1 MKQQTE
7 RFTPAALTLSV
18 VTAALADGI
27 PQSVSVCRAL
37 WLGAVSAV
45 CLCILSALAV
55 AMLQNKA
62 PSLAVR
68 LALTAGLFMELVHTL
83 VQAQGLCTAEFSSM
97 ALLGFLPLLLWAGWA
112 VPPAS
117 WNASARVLWW
127 FAAVGGVV
135 CLLGLAGQL
144 HWYRLFTPAQPTAAN
159 WDIPVY
165 AEYFAGALLCSAR
178 SARRT
183 VWLPV
188 WGFAVQAA
196 ALLGSALLF
205 GSGTYPRLELLRAW
219 SGGSFS
225 RMDALL
231 LLLWLLC
238 AVYRAAMLCAAIRLL
253 WLEGERIG
261 IRRCTVS
268 VTLQKGQVLV
278 RLDCQRAAHSPLPTQ
293 AQRQQLAA
301 QCTTL
306 LQSCWQQGV
315 DVLHLQARAAL
326 RSGSIAGFDP
336 TKNACPQWRTDVHF
350 MLY

>member
-1 MKQQTE
+1 MKQHTE

-27 PQSVSVCRAL
+27 PQSVPVRRAL
-37 WLGAVSAV
+37 WLGAVSTA
-45 CLCILSALAV
+45 CLCILSALA
-55 AMLQNKA
+55 AAALRDKA
-62 PSLAVR
+62 PSFAVR

-127 FAAVGGVV
+127 FVAVGGVV

-144 HWYRLFTPAQPTAAN
+144 HWYRLFTPAQPAAAGCSV
-159 WDIPVY
+159 PVY

-178 SARRT
+178 SARHT

-196 ALLGSALLF
+196 ALLGDALLF
-205 GSGTYPRLELLRAW
+205 GSGAYPRLELLRAW
-219 SGGSFS
+219 SSGSFS

-231 LLLWLLC
+231 LLL
-238 AVYRAAMLCAAIRLL
+238 
-253 WLEGERIG
+253 
-261 IRRCTVS
+261 
-268 VTLQKGQVLV
+268 
-278 RLDCQRAAHSPLPTQ
+278 
-293 AQRQQLAA
+293 
-301 QCTTL
+301 
-306 LQSCWQQGV
+306 
-315 DVLHLQARAAL
+315 
-326 RSGSIAGFDP
+326 
-336 TKNACPQWRTDVHF
+336 
-350 MLY
+350 

>member
-7 RFTPAALTLSV
+7 RFTPAALTLSL

-27 PQSVSVCRAL
+27 PQSVPVRRAL

-45 CLCILSALAV
+45 CLCILSALTA
-55 AMLQNKA
+55 AALQGKT

-68 LALTAGLFMELVHTL
+68 LALTAGLFMELMHTL

-127 FAAVGGVV
+127 FVAVGGVV

-144 HWYRLFTPAQPTAAN
+144 HWYRLFPPAQPATAGWN
-159 WDIPVY
+159 VPVY

-188 WGFAVQAA
+188 WVFAVQAA

-205 GSGTYPRLELLRAW
+205 GSGAYPRLELLRAW
-219 SGGSFS
+219 SSGSFS

-238 AVYRAAMLCAAIRLL
+238 AVYRVAMLCAAIRLL
-253 WLEGERIG
+253 W
-261 IRRCTVS
+261 
-268 VTLQKGQVLV
+268 
-278 RLDCQRAAHSPLPTQ
+278 
-293 AQRQQLAA
+293 QQPEAEV
-301 QCTTL
+301 Q
-306 LQSCWQQGV
+306 
-315 DVLHLQARAAL
+315 
-326 RSGSIAGFDP
+326 P
-336 TKNACPQWRTDVHF
+336 
-350 MLY
+350 

>member
-7 RFTPAALTLSV
+7 RFTPAALTLSL

-27 PQSVSVCRAL
+27 PQSVPVRRAL

-55 AMLQNKA
+55 AMLQDKA
-62 PSLAVR
+62 PSFAVR
-68 LALTAGLFMELVHTL
+68 LALTAGLFMELMHTL

-97 ALLGFLPLLLWAGWA
+97 ALLGFLPLLLWAGWCIR
-112 VPPAS
+112 PAS

-127 FAAVGGVV
+127 FVAVGGVV

-144 HWYRLFTPAQPTAAN
+144 HWYRLFPPAQPAAAGWN
-159 WDIPVY
+159 VPVY

-253 WLEGERIG
+253 W
-261 IRRCTVS
+261 
-268 VTLQKGQVLV
+268 
-278 RLDCQRAAHSPLPTQ
+278 
-293 AQRQQLAA
+293 QQPKAEV
-301 QCTTL
+301 Q
-306 LQSCWQQGV
+306 
-315 DVLHLQARAAL
+315 
-326 RSGSIAGFDP
+326 P
-336 TKNACPQWRTDVHF
+336 
-350 MLY
+350 

>member
-27 PQSVSVCRAL
+27 PQGIPVRRAL
-37 WLGAVSAV
+37 WLGAVSTV
-45 CLCILSALAV
+45 CLCILSALA
-55 AMLQNKA
+55 AAALLNKA
-62 PSLAVR
+62 PSFAVR

-83 VQAQGLCTAEFSSM
+83 AQAQGLCAAEFSSM
-97 ALLGFLPLLLWAGWA
+97 ALLGFLPLLLW
-112 VPPAS
+112 
-117 WNASARVLWW
+117 
-127 FAAVGGVV
+127 
-135 CLLGLAGQL
+135 
-144 HWYRLFTPAQPTAAN
+144 YRLFAPAQPTATN
-159 WDIPVY
+159 WGMPVY
-165 AEYFAGALLCSAR
+165 AEYFAGALLCGAR

-188 WGFAVQAA
+188 WGFAVQAS

-253 WLEGERIG
+253 W
-261 IRRCTVS
+261 
-268 VTLQKGQVLV
+268 
-278 RLDCQRAAHSPLPTQ
+278 
-293 AQRQQLAA
+293 QQPEAEV
-301 QCTTL
+301 Q
-306 LQSCWQQGV
+306 
-315 DVLHLQARAAL
+315 
-326 RSGSIAGFDP
+326 P
-336 TKNACPQWRTDVHF
+336 
-350 MLY
+350 

>member
-1 MKQQTE
+1 MKRHAE
-7 RFTPAALTLSV
+7 RFTPAALALSV

-27 PQSVSVCRAL
+27 PQGVPVRRAL
-37 WLGAVSAV
+37 WLGAVSTV
-45 CLCILSALAV
+45 CLCLLSALA
-55 AMLQNKA
+55 AAALRGKT

-68 LALTAGLFMELVHTL
+68 LALTAGFFMELVHSL
-83 VQAQGLCTAEFSSM
+83 ARAQGLCAAEFSSM
-97 ALLGFLPLLLWAGWA
+97 ALLGFLPLLLWAGWGIR
-112 VPPAS
+112 PAS

-144 HWYRLFTPAQPTAAN
+144 HWHRLFTPAQPTATGWN
-159 WDIPVY
+159 IPVY
-165 AEYFAGALLCSAR
+165 AEYFAGALLCNSQAV
-178 SARRT
+178 RRT
-183 VWLPV
+183 VLLPL

-253 WLEGERIG
+253 W
-261 IRRCTVS
+261 
-268 VTLQKGQVLV
+268 
-278 RLDCQRAAHSPLPTQ
+278 
-293 AQRQQLAA
+293 QQPEAEV
-301 QCTTL
+301 Q
-306 LQSCWQQGV
+306 
-315 DVLHLQARAAL
+315 
-326 RSGSIAGFDP
+326 P
-336 TKNACPQWRTDVHF
+336 
-350 MLY
+350 

>member
-1 MKQQTE
+1 MKQHTE

-27 PQSVSVCRAL
+27 PQSVPVRRAL
-37 WLGAVSAV
+37 WLGAGSTV
-45 CLCILSALAV
+45 CLCVLSVLAAAAL
-55 AMLQNKA
+55 QGKT

-83 VQAQGLCTAEFSSM
+83 VQAQGLCAAEFSSM
-97 ALLGFLPLLLWAGWA
+97 ALLGFLPLLLWAGWGIR
-112 VPPAS
+112 PAS

-127 FAAVGGVV
+127 FAAVGSVV

-144 HWYRLFTPAQPTAAN
+144 HWYRLFAPAQPTATGWN
-159 WDIPVY
+159 IPVY

-183 VWLPV
+183 ALLPV
-188 WGFAVQAA
+188 WGFAVQAI
-196 ALLGSALLF
+196 ALLGGALLF

-238 AVYRAAMLCAAIRLL
+238 AIYRTAMLCAAIRLL
-253 WLEGERIG
+253 WQQPEAE
-261 IRRCTVS
+261 
-268 VTLQKGQVLV
+268 VL
-278 RLDCQRAAHSPLPTQ
+278 P
-293 AQRQQLAA
+293 
-301 QCTTL
+301 
-306 LQSCWQQGV
+306 
-315 DVLHLQARAAL
+315 
-326 RSGSIAGFDP
+326 
-336 TKNACPQWRTDVHF
+336 
-350 MLY
+350 

>member
-7 RFTPAALTLSV
+7 YFTPAALTLSV

-27 PQSVSVCRAL
+27 PQGVPVRRAL
-37 WLGAVSAV
+37 WLGAVGTA
-45 CLCILSALAV
+45 CLCVLSALA
-55 AMLQNKA
+55 AAALQNKA
-62 PSLAVR
+62 PSFAVR

-83 VQAQGLCTAEFSSM
+83 AQAQELCAAEFSSM
-97 ALLGFLPLLLWAGWA
+97 ALLGFLPLLLWAGWSIR
-112 VPPAS
+112 PAS

-135 CLLGLAGQL
+135 CLLGLAGQS
-144 HWYRLFTPAQPTAAN
+144 HWYRLFTTAQQSATN
-159 WDIPVY
+159 WGVPLY

-205 GSGTYPRLELLRAW
+205 GSGAYPRLELLRAW
-219 SGGSFS
+219 NGGSFS

-253 WLEGERIG
+253 W
-261 IRRCTVS
+261 
-268 VTLQKGQVLV
+268 
-278 RLDCQRAAHSPLPTQ
+278 
-293 AQRQQLAA
+293 QQPEA
-301 QCTTL
+301 
-306 LQSCWQQGV
+306 GV
-315 DVLHLQARAAL
+315 Q
-326 RSGSIAGFDP
+326 P
-336 TKNACPQWRTDVHF
+336 
-350 MLY
+350 